1 MSSDSRCGSD
11 DSQTVHLHL
20 QILDQQRTITL
31 NVAAG
36 ARPFGDVLPVA
47 RQLSEQLTALGIE
60 AAASEGRQ
68 VSCRAGCGACCRQ
81 LVAIS
86 LPEALALADVVS
98 AMPSDRQALVRRRFA
113 EALSRL
119 EASGLLEPKQLDR
132 DRYLTQPTAAGRSVA
147 APLAQRYFR
156 QGIACPFLEG
166 ESCSIYTDRPLV
178 CREYLVTSPAEDC
191 GRLFETPVERIEL
204 PVRVGNVMVQLAH
217 RIGGTP
223 CETIPLVL
231 ALEWAE
237 AHRDEFKQLHT
248 GLDLVAE
255 LVSETAAEQR
265 RGEDA

>member
-1 MSSDSRCGSD
+1 MSSDSRCDGD

-20 QILDQQRTITL
+20 QVLDQQRTITL

-36 ARPFGDVLPVA
+36 DGPIGDVLPVA
-47 RQLSEQLTALGIE
+47 RQLSEQLTAIGIE
-60 AAASEGRQ
+60 TAARDGRQ

-86 LPEALALADVVS
+86 LPEAMALADVVA
-98 AMPSDRQALVRRRFA
+98 AMPPERQVVVRRRFA
-113 EALSRL
+113 EALDRL
-119 EASGLLEPKQLDR
+119 EANGLLEPKQPDR

-156 QGIACPFLEG
+156 QGIACPFLEE
-166 ESCSIYTDRPLV
+166 ESCSIYADRPLV

-191 GRLFETPVERIEL
+191 DRLFETPVERVEL

-217 RIGGTP
+217 RVGGAP

-231 ALEWAE
+231 ALEFAE
-237 AHRDEFKQLHT
+237 AHRDEFKELHR

-265 RGEDA
+265 RGS